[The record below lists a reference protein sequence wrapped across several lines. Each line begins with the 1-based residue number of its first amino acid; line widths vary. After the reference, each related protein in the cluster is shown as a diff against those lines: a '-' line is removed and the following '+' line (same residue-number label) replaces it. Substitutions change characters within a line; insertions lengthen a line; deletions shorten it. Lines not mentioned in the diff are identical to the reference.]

1 MLLDVRN
8 ISFGYSKD
16 ELCFKELNFC
26 LKRGENL
33 AILGLNGQGKSTLLY
48 NLMGILKP
56 TNGQICIN
64 SSYSYLPQIFSLA
77 FEYSV
82 LDVVLM
88 GRAANLSLFQTP
100 SKEDMQIAHESL
112 LLLGISNLQNQS
124 FNSLSG
130 GQKQLVLFARA
141 ISSKAE
147 ILFLDEPA
155 SALDLKNQDRVL
167 SLIKKL
173 NSKFNLSVV
182 LTTHQPNH
190 ALSIADKTL
199 IMYDDLSYIF
209 GKTEEILTE
218 TNQQKLYQ
226 IHIRNIDITYKNKS
240 AKSSVA
246 VFKTQMN

>member
-1 MLLDVRN
+1 MLLEARN
-8 ISFGYSKD
+8 ISFGYKKD
-16 ELCFKELNFC
+16 KFCFKGLNFS
-26 LKRGENL
+26 LEKGENL

-56 TNGQICIN
+56 TNGEVFIN
-64 SSYSYLPQIFSLA
+64 TSFSYLPQNFLLA

-88 GRAANLSLFQTP
+88 GRAASLSLFKTP
-100 SKEDMQIAHESL
+100 SIEDRKIALDSL
-112 LLLGISNLQNQS
+112 MLLGIKNLQNQS

-173 NSKFNLSVV
+173 NQDFNLSVI

-190 ALSIADKTL
+190 ALAIADKTL
-199 IMYDDLSYIF
+199 IMYEDLSYIF
-209 GKTEEILTE
+209 GKTDEVLSQK
-218 TNQQKLYQ
+218 NQEKLYQ
-226 IHIRNIDITYKNKS
+226 IYIENINITYKDKS

-246 VFKTQMN
+246 VFKTQMR